1 MRYGGILMK
10 KKNMFLQL
18 ALTAALLVSTFS
30 TTAYASDVT
39 STRDIPVGGSGQV
52 EMVGTIEPTI
62 LTVTMPTFV
71 PFNISNSLS
80 TQNKVISPRINVK
93 NNSNVP
99 VQVDVAYTSVDISK
113 LKNTTWSNTGAVT
126 ANQIAIGLKQE
137 ETPGEMP
144 KDLSNA
150 RWLEAN
156 KQQDMNVL
164 ILNSN
169 QEGALYVVGTLGQDV
184 SESATFNV
192 TPTFVV
198 RKTSGTAN

>member
-1 MRYGGILMK
+1 MK
-10 KKNMFLQL
+10 KRNIFLQL
-18 ALTAALLVSTFS
+18 ALSATLLFS
-30 TTAYASDVT
+30 TVAYAAEIT
-39 STRDIPVGGSGQV
+39 STKDIPVGGSGQM

-62 LTVTMPTFV
+62 LSVTMPSFV

-99 VQVDVAYTSVDISK
+99 IQVDVAYTRVDLSK
-113 LKNTTWSNTGAVT
+113 MKNTTWSNTGAVN

-137 ETPGEMP
+137 EVENEMP
-144 KDLSNA
+144 TDLAHA
-150 RWLEAN
+150 RWLHAN
-156 KQQDMNVL
+156 EDQDMNVL
-164 ILNSN
+164 ILDAN
-169 QEGALYVVGTLGQDV
+169 QEGAMYVVGTLGQDV

-198 RKTSGTAN
+198 RRTSTPEQ

>member
-1 MRYGGILMK
+1 MK
-10 KKNMFLQL
+10 KKSVFLQL
-18 ALTAALLVSTFS
+18 FLAATMLFSTAA
-30 TTAYASDVT
+30 YAAEVT
-39 STRDIPVGGSGQV
+39 STRDIPLGGSGQM

-62 LTVTMPTFV
+62 LSVTMPTFV

-99 VQVDVAYTSVDISK
+99 VEVNVAYTKVNLEN
-113 LKNTTWSNTGAVT
+113 LKNTTWSSDGTVD

-137 ETPGEMP
+137 SAENEMP
-144 KDLSNA
+144 EDLA
-150 RWLEAN
+150 HTRWLKDGDN
-156 KQQDMNVL
+156 DNMNVL
-164 ILNSN
+164 ILDSN
-169 QEGALYVVGTLGQDV
+169 QEGAMYVVGTLGQNV

-198 RKTSGTAN
+198 KKTSE

>member
-1 MRYGGILMK
+1 MK

-18 ALTAALLVSTFS
+18 ALSATLLVSALS
-30 TTAYASDVT
+30 TTAQAAEAT
-39 STRDIPVGGSGQV
+39 SNKDIPVGGSGQV

-62 LTVTMPTFV
+62 LSVTMPSFV

-99 VQVDVAYTSVDISK
+99 VQIDVAKTDIDISK
-113 LKNTTWSNTGAVT
+113 LKNTSWSDTGAVNS
-126 ANQIAIGLKQE
+126 NQIAIGLKKE
-137 ETPGEMP
+137 ETPNEMP
-144 KDLSNA
+144 ETLSNA
-150 RWLEAN
+150 RWLKHN
-156 KQQDMNVL
+156 QTDHMNVL
-164 ILNSN
+164 ILDSN
-169 QEGALYVVGTLGQDV
+169 QEGAMYVVGTLGDKV

-198 RKTSGTAN
+198 SRTSITE

>member
-1 MRYGGILMK
+1 MK

-113 LKNTTWSNTGAVT
+113 LKNTTWSN
-126 ANQIAIGLKQE
+126 QIAIGLKQE